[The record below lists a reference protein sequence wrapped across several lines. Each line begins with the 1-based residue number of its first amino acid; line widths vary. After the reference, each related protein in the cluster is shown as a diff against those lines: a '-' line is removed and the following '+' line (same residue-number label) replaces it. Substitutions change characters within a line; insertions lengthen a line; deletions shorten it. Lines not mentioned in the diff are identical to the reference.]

1 MGINRG
7 LAVIMVAIT
16 GTTAIAVAGLV
27 AIGQTVRGLLAAV
40 FLVALVASCIT
51 DRLAAEREV
60 TLLALGEMVV
70 IAAGVAGPAYAVL
83 LQALV
88 LSLVARE
95 SGMLASRRQV
105 MSFVLFAVVAS
116 AGAGI
121 LLTEAHVLI
130 PLLAVIAVGIV
141 AYLALWVAGYLQE
154 FMLEVV
160 HEQT

>member
-1 MGINRG
+1 
-7 LAVIMVAIT
+7 
-16 GTTAIAVAGLV
+16 
-27 AIGQTVRGLLAAV
+27 
-40 FLVALVASCIT
+40 
-51 DRLAAEREV
+51 
-60 TLLALGEMVV
+60 
-70 IAAGVAGPAYAVL
+70 
-83 LQALV
+83 
-88 LSLVARE
+88 
-95 SGMLASRRQV
+95 MLASRRQV